1 VNRSDRVVR
10 AATQADLDAIAAIYA
25 HHVRTGTASF
35 EIEPPDA
42 AEMAR
47 RRAEVVDRGLP
58 YLVAAAGAEVVGYA
72 YAAPYRP
79 RPAYR
84 FTVEDSVYVSADCA
98 RQGIGAMLL
107 QALVSA
113 SERAGARQMI
123 AVIGDS
129 ANVASIRLHAAAG
142 FSHVG
147 SLASVG
153 WKFDRWLDVVVMQRA
168 LGPGDGR
175 PAP

>member
-1 VNRSDRVVR
+1 
-10 AATQADLDAIAAIYA
+10 
-25 HHVRTGTASF
+25 
-35 EIEPPDA
+35 
-42 AEMAR
+42 
-47 RRAEVVDRGLP
+47 
-58 YLVAAAGAEVVGYA
+58 
-72 YAAPYRP
+72 
-79 RPAYR
+79 
-84 FTVEDSVYVSADCA
+84 
-98 RQGIGAMLL
+98 
-107 QALVSA
+107 
-113 SERAGARQMI
+113 MI

-153 WKFDRWLDVVVMQRA
+153 WKFDRWLDVVVMQRT